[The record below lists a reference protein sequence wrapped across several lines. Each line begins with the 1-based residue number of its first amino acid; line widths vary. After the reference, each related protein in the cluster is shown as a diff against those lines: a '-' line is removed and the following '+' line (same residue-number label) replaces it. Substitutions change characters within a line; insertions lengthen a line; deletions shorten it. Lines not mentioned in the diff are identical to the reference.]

1 MIIRKSLQVIPT
13 VLLLAA
19 PVILPLLLDSSLPGE
34 LPAPRV
40 LLNML
45 PLAIIAAMFLG
56 ATRRPLFSFLLLLG
70 LVNAVFFVNGLKV
83 AELQEP
89 LVFNDFLLV
98 PQVITG
104 FDLLGSYV
112 ETGPLLLATALFAAL
127 CFIGWKWERPIIGWP
142 AGLVLLLLSA
152 ASFASLDSSEQPLG
166 SLYHSK
172 TVIPLDWEA
181 RENVAINGLVTTLVR
196 SSSRILYDLPEV
208 DPLAIQRPDFLA
220 ANPPESRTEPDDF
233 ADIIVVLSESFF
245 DPAILSQI
253 EPCEY
258 LTRWCDL
265 KSSGSAGWLAV
276 PTYGG
281 NTTRSEFELLTSVP
295 FATFGGVDYPYVSV
309 VNRPIFSIPWH
320 LKSQGY
326 RTTAIHTHMRTFW
339 RRHSALPRLGFDR
352 YIAIEDMEPV
362 ERVGFWPA
370 DSVLTDQILATLA
383 LADTD
388 QPQFIFAISME
399 NHGPWNAN
407 RLALLPAEVSKIE
420 LPNAAAQI
428 PAKPLQ
434 QFLFHSENALTELE
448 RLWHFV
454 QHRPRKT
461 LLLFFGDHLP
471 GLNDSF
477 NALGFDNGKAAFQQ
491 LTPYLVLSNFP
502 LHNTPPEQIPMYQ
515 LMPQVLSSAGQ
526 PLGEHYRDL
535 QAAYAQDRSVLDTV
549 SQQALD
555 DYLEQLQISLLH
567 VPAP

>member
-1 MIIRKSLQVIPT
+1 MSIRKSVQIIAT
-13 VLLLAA
+13 FLLLAA
-19 PVILPLLLDSSLPGE
+19 PVILPLWLDSSLPGK

-45 PLAIIAAMFLG
+45 PLAILAAMFLG
-56 ATRRPLFSFLLLLG
+56 ATRRPLFSLLLLFG

-104 FDLLGSYV
+104 FELLGSYL

-142 AGLVLLLLSA
+142 AGLALLLLSSI
-152 ASFASLDSSEQPLG
+152 SFASLDSSQQPLG

-172 TVIPLDWEA
+172 MVIPLDWEA
-181 RENVAINGLVTTLVR
+181 RENVATNGLVTTLVR
-196 SSSRILYDLPEV
+196 SSSRILYDLPDV
-208 DPLAIQRPDFLA
+208 DPLAIKRPDFLA
-220 ANPPESRTEPDDF
+220 EAPPGSRTQPDDF
-233 ADIIVVLSESFF
+233 ADIIVFLSESFF
-245 DPAILSQI
+245 DPAVLSQI

-265 KSSGSAGWLAV
+265 KSGGSAGWLAV

-281 NTTRSEFELLTSVP
+281 NTTRSEFELLTGVP

-326 RTTAIHTHMRTFW
+326 RTTAIHTHFRTFW

-352 YIAIEDMEPV
+352 YIAIEDMGTV
-362 ERVGFWPA
+362 ERLGFWPK
-370 DSVLTDQILATLA
+370 DSVLTDHVLATLESA
-383 LADTD
+383 ESD
-388 QPQFIFAISME
+388 QPQFVFAISME

-407 RLALLPAEVSKIE
+407 RLARLPDTVSEIS
-420 LPNAAAQI
+420 LPDAADQI

-434 QFLFHSENALTELE
+434 QFLFHAENALTELE

-454 QHRPRKT
+454 QQRPRKT
-461 LLLFFGDHLP
+461 VLIFFGDHLP

-477 NALGFDNGKAAFQQ
+477 SALGFDNGKAAYEQ
-491 LTPYLVLSNFP
+491 LTPYLILSNFP
-502 LHNTPPEQIPMYQ
+502 LRSAPPEQMPIHQ
-515 LMPQVLSSAGQ
+515 LLIQGLSSAGE
-526 PLGEHYRDL
+526 PLGEHYRAL
-535 QAAYAQDRSVLDTV
+535 QAAYAQDRSILDIGA
-549 SQQALD
+549 QQALD
-555 DYLEQLQISLLH
+555 TYLEQLQISLLH